1 MNMKIKIWNDKGLT
15 GLNLVFKVKKL
26 TLSVVLLNKHIA
38 FIVSNEGT
46 RAHLLYLIFSLK
58 LPELKET
65 LIWNLK
71 QILLIRSV

>member
-15 GLNLVFKVKKL
+15 GLNLVLKVNFF
-26 TLSVVLLNKHIA
+26 TLSVVFWNKHIA

-46 RAHLLYLIFSLK
+46 RAHLLYLIFNLK

-71 QILLIRSV
+71 QILYIRSV

>member
-1 MNMKIKIWNDKGLT
+1 
-15 GLNLVFKVKKL
+15 
-26 TLSVVLLNKHIA
+26 LNKHIA